1 MLLFLTIAT
10 CMNKNRHSFTK
21 CRHTW
26 LNIMFVSRFGFH
38 PKVHMYISC
47 CACQAL
53 CYGDAS
59 FHSAHV
65 QSHYALKQ
73 ALVVADIV
81 DSLSLSLPV
90 LSILLGAIRFS
101 WSAPCMTERRC
112 AQPSCESSSAC
123 SRSVDS
129 SCAIRNS
136 ERHTHT
142 YTCACTCK

>member
-1 MLLFLTIAT
+1 
-10 CMNKNRHSFTK
+10 
-21 CRHTW
+21 
-26 LNIMFVSRFGFH
+26 MFQDLDVH
-38 PKVHMYISC
+38 PTVHMYISC
-47 CACQAL
+47 CV
-53 CYGDAS
+53 S
-59 FHSAHV
+59 SAAMELWSYMLWRHIHYVHV

-81 DSLSLSLPV
+81 DSLSLSLSLPV

-136 ERHTHT
+136 ERHTHRH
-142 YTCACTCK
+142 TCMRCRCVCVCDS